1 MSVNNC
7 YPRGLIMLLL
17 AFAALGLLLGAAS
30 YASLPVLLGCAGLVA
45 VWLAVFAARER
56 AAHGR
61 TGERR

>member
-1 MSVNNC
+1 
-7 YPRGLIMLLL
+7 MLLL

-61 TGERR
+61 TADRR